1 MELILLSL
9 VGIGVAGFLFNQSD
23 DAEDDTSAEED
34 NGSGGQPADDGPDT
48 TPNDDGIDDATGE
61 IVLASG
67 RPNPLGSNEDDSFTG
82 IAEGEVRGR
91 DGDDSFDIAAGYG
104 AKIEGGRG
112 DDTIRASDTDS
123 SEFYGGEGNDD
134 ISFDTS
140 VFDGAAAYGG
150 KGDDRFELEFE
161 TGKTLATVSLR
172 GGSGDDTFDLGFTS
186 GDDGDT
192 RTVVLQDFSPNND
205 TLTVRVGDFTS
216 ANLIEDA
223 GVSYTDLVLRLD
235 TQTATLRLTG
245 ASGLTLENDGS
256 GTVRVL
262 G

>member
-9 VGIGVAGFLFNQSD
+9 VGVSVAGFLFNQNGDAANDS
-23 DAEDDTSAEED
+23 AEDG
-34 NGSGGQPADDGPDT
+34 NGSGGQPTDDGP
-48 TPNDDGIDDATGE
+48 GE

-67 RPNPLGSNEDDSFTG
+67 TPNPQGSDRDDRFTG
-82 IAEGEVRGR
+82 IAEGEVRGF
-91 DGDDSFDIAAGYG
+91 DGDDRFDIAAGYG
-104 AKIEGGRG
+104 ARIEGGRG
-112 DDTIRASDTDS
+112 DDTIRASQTDS

-150 KGDDRFELEFE
+150 KGDDRFELDFE

-172 GGSGDDTFDLGFTS
+172 GGSGEDTFDLGFTS
-186 GDDGDT
+186 GAEGDT
-192 RTVVLQDFSPNND
+192 RTVVLDDFSPDED

-216 ANLIEDA
+216 ANLIEGA
-223 GVSYTDLVLRLD
+223 GGSYTDLVLQLD

-245 ASGLTLENDGS
+245 ASGLTLVNDES